1 MDYPDNIAELER
13 ELRRVVEIV
22 ERDEEAVGRSKRP
35 KVESIFLASSTKL
48 RNDIQRRLRTAMAE
62 RAPILEWQ
70 TLTSPG
76 MTMCTT
82 RRVTAHPDRKC
93 KRRPKNRTSF
103 RARRDHEQPPNG
115 YSVRPRRC
123 DRWT

>member
-62 RAPILEWQ
+62 KGADLEWQ
-70 TLTSPG
+70 
-76 MTMCTT
+76 
-82 RRVTAHPDRKC
+82 A
-93 KRRPKNRTSF
+93 
-103 RARRDHEQPPNG
+103 
-115 YSVRPRRC
+115 
-123 DRWT
+123 

>member
-62 RAPILEWQ
+62 RAPIWSGNPDQ
-70 TLTSPG
+70 PRHDDGHDANAVRRTGPHSAHVA
-76 MTMCTT
+76 TMNS
-82 RRVTAHPDRKC
+82 RRTDTASDRADAIVG
-93 KRRPKNRTSF
+93 T
-103 RARRDHEQPPNG
+103 
-115 YSVRPRRC
+115 
-123 DRWT
+123 